1 MILFCGAAAYSGNET
16 GMAEVSWM
24 KKRKNR
30 IKTALVLLIC
40 IMAYAVLQP
49 FAPYMIQAEE
59 ESGSDTEIKPSE
71 LYARSAVLMDAQ
83 TGRILFAKNAQE
95 EMPMA
100 STTKIMTCILALEE
114 GNMSDQV
121 AVSQEAA
128 SQPEVKLGMQ
138 TGQKFYLKDLLYSLM
153 LESHN
158 DAAVAVAEHVGGSV
172 QGFADKMN
180 QKAEELG
187 CTSTYFI
194 TPNGLDAQDENGI
207 HHTTAEDLG
216 RIMKYCIMDSAEKDR
231 FLEITQTPSYTFS
244 DCSGSGNYTCNNHN
258 TFLKMMD
265 GALSG
270 KTGFTADAG
279 YCYVGALQRDDRT
292 FIVALLACGWPNNK
306 GYKWSDTKKLMTYG
320 IENYFYR
327 EAAPELPKDTISVKN
342 GFNGGFPQK
351 EPVEVRVKTGG
362 SSRSFLM
369 KESEKIERTEDFPE
383 EITAPVKTGDQL
395 GEIVYTVD
403 GKIMAVYPVFAAE
416 DVEKRTFK
424 VCLSYTGKMFLCQ
437 QDKINQ

>member
-1 MILFCGAAAYSGNET
+1 MILFWGAAAYSGNET

-30 IKTALVLLIC
+30 IKTALVLLVC

-49 FAPYMIQAEE
+49 FAPCMIRAEE
-59 ESGSDTEIKPSE
+59 KSGSDTEIKPSE

-158 DAAVAVAEHVGGSV
+158 DTAVAIAEHVGGSV

-180 QKAEELG
+180 RKAKELG

-231 FLEITQTPSYTFS
+231 FLEITQTTSYTFS
-244 DCSGSGNYTCNNHN
+244 DCSGSGNYICNNHN

-279 YCYVGALQRDDRT
+279 YCYVGALRRDDRT
-292 FIVALLACGWPNNK
+292 FIVVLLACGWPNNK
-306 GYKWSDTKKLMTYG
+306 GYKWSDTRKLMTYG

-327 EAAPELPKDTISVKN
+327 EATPELSENTVSVTN

-351 EPVEVRVKTGG
+351 EPVEARVKTGG

-369 KESEKIERTEDFPE
+369 KESEKMERTEEFSE
-383 EITAPVKTGDQL
+383 EITAPVKAGDQL
-395 GEIVYTVD
+395 GDIVYTVD
-403 GKIMAVYPVFAAE
+403 GKILSVYPVFAAE

-424 VCLSYTGKMFLCQ
+424 VCLSYIVKMFLCR
-437 QDKINQ
+437 